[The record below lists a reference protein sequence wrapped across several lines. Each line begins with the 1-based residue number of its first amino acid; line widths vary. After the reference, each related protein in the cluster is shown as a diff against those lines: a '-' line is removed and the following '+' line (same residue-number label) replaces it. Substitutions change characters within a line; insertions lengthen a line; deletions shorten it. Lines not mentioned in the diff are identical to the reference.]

1 MSYIYHPYWI
11 LILYVSYL
19 YDLTYLTQH
28 EICMN
33 WIKYKDLN
41 FKCECVECGTQANT
55 KDLLNVQ
62 MLSEHA

>member
-1 MSYIYHPYWI
+1 M
-11 LILYVSYL
+11 SYL

-41 FKCECVECGTQANT
+41 LKCECVECGTQANT
-55 KDLLNVQ
+55 KDRLNVQ